1 MPVFFRGFRRLNT
14 VFLEITFYSLPR
26 GGFAFEVAFNGFLLG
41 REPLGALDVFTP
53 GYGFTGLYVFI
64 AARFVALSVSVKRSV
79 EIFVRH

>member
-1 MPVFFRGFRRLNT
+1 MFT
-14 VFLEITFYSLPR
+14 EIAFYGLT
-26 GGFAFEVAFNGFLLG
+26 GWCFTFEVALNRFLFG
-41 REPLGALDVFTP
+41 RDPLGALDVFTP